1 MTSHCK
7 RSYVSDVYQGSGYTP
22 APSRVCV
29 LLCKTGFVTP
39 TLQILKTGSV
49 DSWLPYLAHLKHIQL
64 GSCVLSNAQGSHV
77 QVRSKCPV
85 HYSWQANGGLGLGS
99 LISCFITGPCYTKMV
114 KSPYPGQSPDLASVY
129 REIAVRKKS
138 NICQFQ
144 PAGYAG
150 HLRPGG
156 SAADPHHELGPVG
169 RDHHHL
175 L

>member
-29 LLCKTGFVTP
+29 LLCKTGFLSP

-85 HYSWQANGGLGLGS
+85 HYSWQANGGLGLAS
-99 LISCFITGPCYTKMV
+99 LISCYSLLHNWTALHKDGEVAISWPKSRPCICLQRDR
-114 KSPYPGQSPDLASVY
+114 GQK
-129 REIAVRKKS
+129 EK
-138 NICQFQ
+138 
-144 PAGYAG
+144 
-150 HLRPGG
+150 
-156 SAADPHHELGPVG
+156 
-169 RDHHHL
+169 
-175 L
+175 